1 MVRSKSVASSNYERG
16 LRRIG
21 IGAWEEASRA
31 STVREAAEALEN
43 AKAES
48 LSISDFVTAYEDAYD

>member
-21 IGAWEEASRA
+21 ISAWEEASRA
-31 STVREAAEALEN
+31 DTPAEAARALED
-43 AKAES
+43 AKADS
-48 LSISDFVTAYEDAYD
+48 LSISDFVSAYEDAYE